1 MKKLYLFILLLVF
14 SKVIQA
20 QEQAWVYFTDKENVA
35 AAIANPIT
43 ILSQEAIDRKNLHN
57 TPIDARDV
65 PVNEN
70 YIATI
75 KNQQGISVMAKSKWF
90 NCVHVIGSISA
101 INALENLNFVDHI
114 DFADKSLNSRPVT
127 ADQISEE
134 KENLEM
140 LEDFNYGISGIQVE
154 MIRVDYLHE
163 NDFTGDGMVVAV
175 MDSGFPG
182 VNSLGAFN
190 RLVTNNGLLG
200 GYDFVNRTEDYDAF
214 TANDHGTKVLST
226 MAGFVDN
233 ELVGTAPDAN
243 YYLFRT
249 EDVASETPVEES
261 YWVEAAERADS
272 LGVDVI
278 NTSLGYQDYDNPN
291 YSYTPADMDGNTAF
305 ITRGANIAVE
315 KGILVVVSA
324 GNSGNNE
331 SFPIIGAPAD
341 GDAFTVG
348 AVNGEEEYVSFSS
361 IGPNANGTIKPDVMA
376 MGYFST
382 VINTENEVSFANGTS
397 FSSPI
402 MAGAVTS
409 FWQIDPSKT
418 NLEIMQLV
426 RESASLYNNP
436 TNEMGYGIPNFQL
449 AFNSLDSTENNFLQ
463 LKIYPNPVQNKFFFA
478 NRGTEKIQL
487 ELYNLL
493 GQLIFKRENISSEV
507 DISHLSS
514 GIYIAKLQSNQ
525 QEKTIKIIK
534 Q

>member
-1 MKKLYLFILLLVF
+1 MKKLYLLILFLIF
-14 SKVIQA
+14 SKIIQA
-20 QEQAWVYFTDKENVA
+20 QEHAWVYFTDKENIG
-35 AAIANPIT
+35 AAIANPLT
-43 ILSQEAIDRKNLHN
+43 ILTQEAIDRKNLHN
-57 TPIDARDV
+57 TPIDVRDV

-70 YIATI
+70 YITTI

-90 NCVHVIGSISA
+90 NCVHVIGSTLD

-114 DFADKSLNSRPVT
+114 DFADESLNSRPAT
-127 ADQISEE
+127 AENISKE
-134 KENLEM
+134 KENLEIS
-140 LEDFNYGISGIQVE
+140 ENFNYGISGIQVE
-154 MIRVDYLHE
+154 MISVDYLHE
-163 NDFTGDGMVVAV
+163 NDFTGDGMIVAV

-190 RLVTNNGLLG
+190 RLLNNNGILG
-200 GYDFVNRTEDYDAF
+200 GYDFVDRTENYDDF
-214 TANDHGTKVLST
+214 TASDHGTKVLST
-226 MAGFVDN
+226 MAGFVNDA
-233 ELVGTAPDAN
+233 LVGTAPDAN

-315 KGILVVVSA
+315 KGILVVTSA
-324 GNSGNNE
+324 GNSGNDSN
-331 SFPIIGAPAD
+331 FPIIGAPAD
-341 GDAFTVG
+341 GDVFTVG
-348 AVNGEEEYVSFSS
+348 AVNGDEVYVSFSS
-361 IGPNANGTIKPDVMA
+361 IGPNANGIIKPDVMA
-376 MGYFST
+376 MGYSSS
-382 VINTENEVSFANGTS
+382 VINTQNQVVTANGTS

-436 TNEMGYGIPNFQL
+436 TNEMGYGIPNFQM
-449 AFNSLDSTENNFLQ
+449 AFNNLDTTEKNFQQIKL
-463 LKIYPNPVQNKFFFA
+463 YPNPVQHKIFFE

-487 ELYNLL
+487 KLYNLL

-507 DISHLSS
+507 NLSHLSS

>member
-1 MKKLYLFILLLVF
+1 MKKLYLLILFLVF

-20 QEQAWVYFTDKENVA
+20 QEHAWVYFTDKENVA
-35 AAIANPIT
+35 EAIANPIT
-43 ILSQEAIDRKNLHN
+43 ILTQEAIDRKNLHN

-70 YIATI
+70 YITTI
-75 KNQQGISVMAKSKWF
+75 KNQPGISVMAKSKWF
-90 NCVHVIGSISA
+90 NCVHVIGSISN
-101 INALENLNFVDHI
+101 INVLENLNFVDHI
-114 DFADKSLNSRPVT
+114 DFADESLNSRPATVENN
-127 ADQISEE
+127 SVE
-134 KENLEM
+134 KENLEI

-154 MIRVDYLHE
+154 MISVDYLHE

-190 RLVTNNGLLG
+190 RLANNNGLLG
-200 GYDFVNRTEDYDAF
+200 GYDFVDRTENYDAF
-214 TANDHGTKVLST
+214 TASDHGTKVLST
-226 MAGFVDN
+226 MAGFVDDA
-233 ELVGTAPDAN
+233 LVGTAPDAN

-291 YSYTPADMDGNTAF
+291 YSYTPADMDGNSAF

-315 KGILVVVSA
+315 KGILVVTSA
-324 GNSGNNE
+324 GNSGNDEN
-331 SFPIIGAPAD
+331 FPVIGAPAD
-341 GDAFTVG
+341 GDVFTVG

-376 MGYFST
+376 MGYLST
-382 VINTENEVSFANGTS
+382 VINTDNEVSLANGTS

-409 FWQIDPSKT
+409 FWQIDPSRT
-418 NLEIMQLV
+418 NLEIMQLI

-436 TNEMGYGIPNFQL
+436 TNEMGYGIPDFQL
-449 AFNSLDSTENNFLQ
+449 AFSSLDTTEHDLQ
-463 LKIYPNPVQNKFFFA
+463 QIKLYPNPAQNKVFFA
-478 NRGTEKIQL
+478 NRGTKKIKL
-487 ELYNLL
+487 KLYNLV
-493 GQLIFKRENISSEV
+493 GQLIFKQENISSEV
-507 DISHLSS
+507 DLSHLSS
-514 GIYIAKLQSNQ
+514 GIYLAKLQSNQ